1 MRHVGAARL
10 NLRRGVPHRR
20 ETLSSFYAET
30 ANGHKKK
37 DKKTNNDQQ
46 NTTQKAKVT
55 RIPQNTGDEL
65 RFLQKGRQFML
76 HYLYPS
82 DNHVYVPFVV
92 HSHNT
97 VLPYL
102 FHDLSSDFKEK

>member
-1 MRHVGAARL
+1 MR
-10 NLRRGVPHRR
+10 
-20 ETLSSFYAET
+20 
-30 ANGHKKK
+30 KK

-82 DNHVYVPFVV
+82 CYF
-92 HSHNT
+92 S
-97 VLPYL
+97 LK
-102 FHDLSSDFKEK
+102 SDDKS